1 MTYQPSYQLKL
12 DRAAEHLQS
21 IEAQDRIWRQGNPC
35 RVWTEPDIQSG
46 GKRVWAEVIK
56 PPPLALA
63 PVVGDCVHNLRS
75 ALDNLAFELALVHK
89 GTKMSKRIAN
99 DSGFPIF
106 KTSGGFNEHGKLMI
120 RGIRPE
126 AKEIVE
132 RLQPYNRGN
141 VPITT
146 SSLWWLRELSN
157 SDKHRLPHLAV
168 AAAHQITLIST
179 HARSLEAAEIS
190 TEPFEDRAVI
200 AKFDVPLGAYTEV
213 SMQRPPTFGIVFGE
227 RSPDFTQEFGVV
239 STLANIQRYVT
250 ETVVPPLVRYL
261 A

>member
-1 MTYQPSYQLKL
+1 MAYQPSYQLKL

-56 PPPLALA
+56 PPPLTLA
-63 PVVGDCVHNLRS
+63 PVVGDFLHNLRS
-75 ALDNLAFELALVHK
+75 ALDNLAYELALAHK
-89 GTKMSKRIAN
+89 KGRMSKSIAN

-106 KTSGGFNEHGKLMI
+106 KTSGGFNEHGKPMI
-120 RGIRPE
+120 RGIHPD

-213 SMQRPPTFGIVFGE
+213 SMQRPPTYE
-227 RSPDFTQEFGVV
+227 
-239 STLANIQRYVT
+239 
-250 ETVVPPLVRYL
+250 VRYL
-261 A
+261 QATPKQHQKYAI